1 MWVVRSPKKPPRQKP
16 VGTYAQPRGRPH
28 DWEWSPIR
36 GKWKKWVDAV
46 LSPKKSPQKSA
57 ASAGEDVAPT
67 NEGPT
72 LGEEEEVQMR
82 GADKLAADLRVG
94 QIRDELV
101 QHLEKQKQKW
111 MQEKEMSLPPVCC
124 CSHSL
129 IYIHMHTC
137 LLCSDIYMLTSLV
150 SAPRVSSSCLLLVS
164 AAPRVSLLVFLSSCL
179 LLVSLSRVCRRP
191 RNTSCSR

>member
-1 MWVVRSPKKPPRQKP
+1 M
-16 VGTYAQPRGRPH
+16 G
-28 DWEWSPIR
+28 PIR

-111 MQEKEMSLPPVCC
+111 MQEKEMSLQPAEK
-124 CSHSL
+124 H
-129 IYIHMHTC
+129 
-137 LLCSDIYMLTSLV
+137 LLLKVKTSVDVLVKTDRREAKALKEKKKKSPHLVSGFSSTSLTPNRAALNEAEQV
-150 SAPRVSSSCLLLVS
+150 RRRRSMDPSSILGAVMDKLSPRKKPEMMRMTDV
-164 AAPRVSLLVFLSSCL
+164 LSPDS
-179 LLVSLSRVCRRP
+179 
-191 RNTSCSR
+191 